1 MSIKEGD
8 DVELK
13 RDIYEKL
20 LEWKDR
26 DSGHVLELRGARQVG
41 KTFILDKFARENYD
55 LYFYIN
61 MVETTGREF
70 LECLNK
76 ATEWEPGMPRKEQPL
91 HEAFRLFDGRFR
103 DDKNT
108 VIMIDEIQESAKVYS
123 LIRQFAREFDC
134 HFVVTGSYLGK
145 TLSGEYFQPMGDLD
159 ILTLYSLSFEEFMG
173 GIQNREIL
181 NNLDLYGGSPHEEYD
196 KVKACYDIYCQIGGY
211 PSVVKKYMDT
221 GSINE
226 AQNEI
231 ERIIQVFI
239 DESEHYFKD
248 VIEMNVFEQV
258 FPAIAQTMVREKK
271 GMDDLAAE
279 LSKIIYKEDSSRIT
293 KKNVNSA
300 INWLYRSHVI
310 GFCGQSNECN
320 PIDTSM
326 NRRFYFLDLGVC
338 RYFLDIS
345 GADTATV
352 RGIVNENFVY
362 IELLKRTL
370 ERKLAWTTP
379 MFGTYKNGEID
390 FFVRSRENE
399 QNYGV
404 EVKAG
409 RAIGKTAKQLLSD
422 NKVNAVYFLKGDTY
436 GGIEG
441 RMLTVPIYLMCRVE
455 FDYQRDS
462 RDQKK

>member
-1 MSIKEGD
+1 M
-8 DVELK
+8 ELK
-13 RDIYEKL
+13 RDIYEELVK
-20 LEWKDR
+20 WKKQ

-41 KTFILDKFARENYD
+41 KTYILDKFARENYN

-61 MVETTGREF
+61 MVETSGREF
-70 LECLNK
+70 LDCLNK
-76 ATEWEPGMPRKEQPL
+76 ATEWEPGTPRKEQPL
-91 HEAFRLFDGRFR
+91 HEAFRLFDERFK
-103 DDKNT
+103 DDKKT
-108 VIMIDEIQESAKVYS
+108 VIIIDEIQESAKVYS

-159 ILTLYSLSFEEFMG
+159 ILTLYSLSFEEFME
-173 GIQNREIL
+173 GILDREIL
-181 NNLDLYGGSPHEEYD
+181 NKLDLFGGSSHEEYD
-196 KVKACYDIYCQIGGY
+196 KAKACYDIYCQIGGY
-211 PSVVKKYMDT
+211 PSVVNKYIET
-221 GSINE
+221 SSIVD

-231 ERIIQVFI
+231 ERIIKVFI
-239 DESEHYFKD
+239 DESEHYFKN

-271 GMDDLAAE
+271 GMDDLTAE

-300 INWLYRSHVI
+300 ISWLYRSQVI
-310 GFCGQSNECN
+310 GFCGQSNECS

-338 RYFLDIS
+338 RYFLDVS

-370 ERKLAWTTP
+370 ERKLAWMTP
-379 MFGTYKNGEID
+379 MFGTYKSGEID
-390 FFVRSRENE
+390 FFVRNRENE
-399 QNYGV
+399 RNYGV

-409 RAIGKTAKQLLSD
+409 RAIGKTAKQLLAD
-422 NKVNAVYFLKGDTY
+422 NKVDAVYFLKGDTY

-441 RMLTVPIYLMCRVE
+441 RMMTVPIYLVGRVA
-455 FDYQRDS
+455 FDYQRS
-462 RDQKK
+462 AESMQI